1 MAPSAVL
8 VMVAVLAAP
17 RSRISPGSGGILRR
31 IMKCWPAIAGGP
43 QAWSERLG
51 LSRAAGS
58 RSASLNHPPQP
69 GADMSPIMHLAEVL
83 AHLVEREQ
91 TIDATEQE
99 SEIFSGRT
107 LRNREANLSALQGVE
122 QALAA
127 LSAEG
132 MPEAAIQVMVAAGLA
147 KQLADELDETPE
159 AREIVQRIDALL
171 SSALPALGRAGEVDL
186 ARFRP
191 ARYGL
196 AAPPG
201 PTDGPPE
208 GPPA

>member
-1 MAPSAVL
+1 
-8 VMVAVLAAP
+8 
-17 RSRISPGSGGILRR
+17 
-31 IMKCWPAIAGGP
+31 
-43 QAWSERLG
+43 
-51 LSRAAGS
+51 
-58 RSASLNHPPQP
+58 
-69 GADMSPIMHLAEVL
+69 MSPIMHLAEVL